1 MASGMDDPFTTPK
14 TVREQSALDFD
25 SPPILTRPA
34 TSPEQLK
41 RTLQAHLMETRKRL
55 DGAGQL
61 GRDLVKQE
69 EEIEARLKEVEQSGG
84 KINPELKRK
93 LAELEKEYNEVGRE
107 TARALLTN
115 KIMGGASP
123 HGGPN
128 VRSVPSLR
136 NCDLRVAGPRD
147 RSLRIRWLTCGI
159 AHFEPARASEP
170 RVSFTDKTQRPHIS

>member
-1 MASGMDDPFTTPK
+1 MASGMDDPFTTPSK
-14 TVREQSALDFD
+14 HSRDAPALDFD

-34 TSPEQLK
+34 TSPDQLK
-41 RTLQAHLMETRKRL
+41 RTLQAHLAETRRRL

-69 EEIEARLKEVEQSGG
+69 EEIEARLKELEESGG
-84 KINPELKRK
+84 RIDPELKRK

-123 HGGPN
+123 HGAPN
-128 VRSVPSLR
+128 VRCSPFWWNYGL
-136 NCDLRVAGPRD
+136 CDPTGD
-147 RSLRIRWLTCGI
+147 G
-159 AHFEPARASEP
+159 FGG
-170 RVSFTDKTQRPHIS
+170 